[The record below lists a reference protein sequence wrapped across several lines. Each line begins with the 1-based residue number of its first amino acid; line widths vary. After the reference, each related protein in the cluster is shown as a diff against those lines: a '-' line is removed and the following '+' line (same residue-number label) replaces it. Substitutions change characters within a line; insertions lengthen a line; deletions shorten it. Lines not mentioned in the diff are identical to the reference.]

1 MHTSSTKELA
11 LVILKLMERKTPK
24 AVARAVANY
33 LVQER
38 RTGDLGAIM
47 REVRRLRAKEHNIVE
62 VDTTSAFPLHD
73 KIRSLVKGK
82 FPGKRVVLTESLDK
96 NVIGGVLVETD
107 DTQIDATIKRQ
118 LNRLELLIKP
128 T

>member
-24 AVARAVANY
+24 VVARAVASY

-38 RTGDLGAIM
+38 RTGDLDAIM

-62 VDTTSAFPLHD
+62 VDVTSAFPLHD